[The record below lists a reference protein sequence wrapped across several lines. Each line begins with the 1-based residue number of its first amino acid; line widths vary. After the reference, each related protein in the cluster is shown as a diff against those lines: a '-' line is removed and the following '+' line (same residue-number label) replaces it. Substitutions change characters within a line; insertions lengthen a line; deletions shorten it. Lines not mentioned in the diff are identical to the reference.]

1 MRVLLDTNII
11 IYRENKK
18 MTNYSVGHLFRWLD
32 KLKYDKLIHP
42 LTKKEI
48 AVYQYADPAEA
59 MTLKLDAYQE
69 LKTQAPMAEQVAV
82 FSSTT
87 DKNENDKVDT
97 ALLNEV
103 YQGRVDLLITEDKRL
118 RRKAEVIGLGN
129 KVLSINAFLTIV
141 TNENPELI
149 EYKALAVQKVTI
161 GTLDACNMF
170 FDSLR
175 NAYSGFD
182 AWFSRK
188 CDEDAYICRDD
199 TDNLLGFLYLKKENE
214 DENYSDILPHF
225 QPKKRLKIGTFKVD
239 ATGFRL
245 GERFIKIIL
254 DNAIEQNV
262 DEVYVTLFE
271 DRPELETLA
280 TLLSRWGFENYGT
293 KTSTGE
299 TVLTKQMRQYLP
311 ELSPRQNFP
320 NLIYGVQ
327 KFIVPILPQF
337 HTSLLPDSILRNE
350 NENNFLEKTP
360 YRYALQKVYISFA
373 PERNIHPG
381 DIVVFYRNGVQG
393 NAGHTAVLTS
403 VAIVEEAISD
413 FASKEE
419 YMGHVQNRSVF
430 TNGELEQF
438 WRKCRGNQIVLK
450 FVFVKSFA
458 KRPILKF
465 LWDNDIIAFPKG
477 PRPFTRISDD
487 QFNMILTEAQTDLS
501 RYWR

>member
-32 KLKYDKLIHP
+32 KLKCDKLIHP

-48 AVYQYADPAEA
+48 AAYKYADPAEA

-69 LKTQAPMAEQVAV
+69 LKTQAPMSKQVAAFV
-82 FSSTT
+82 SST
-87 DKNENDKVDT
+87 DKNENDRVDT

-103 YQGRVDLLITEDKRL
+103 YQERVDLLITEDKRL
-118 RRKAEVIGLGN
+118 RKKAEGLGIGN

-149 EYKALAVQKVTI
+149 EYKALAVEKVTI
-161 GTLDACNMF
+161 GTLDICNEF

-175 NAYSGFD
+175 NAYKGFD
-182 AWFSRK
+182 AWISRK

-199 TDNLLGFLYLKKENE
+199 ADNLLGFLYLKKENE
-214 DENYSDILPHF
+214 DENYFDIVPRF
-225 QPKKRLKIGTFKVD
+225 EPKKRLKVGTFKID

-245 GERFIKIIL
+245 GERFVKIIL

-262 DEVYVTLFE
+262 DEVYVTLYE
-271 DRPELETLA
+271 DRPELEALA
-280 TLLSRWGFENYGT
+280 ALLSRWGFEKYG
-293 KTSTGE
+293 KKISTGE
-299 TVLTKQMRQYLP
+299 TVLTKQMRRYLP

-320 NLIYGVQ
+320 NLVYDVQ
-327 KFIVPILPQF
+327 KFILPILPQY

-373 PERNIHPG
+373 HERNIHPG
-381 DIVVFYRNGVQG
+381 DIVVFYRTGEQG
-393 NAGHTAVLTS
+393 NAGHTGVLSS

-413 FASKEE
+413 FASKDEF
-419 YMGHVQNRSVF
+419 MAQVQNRSVF
-430 TNGELEQF
+430 TNDELEHF
-438 WRKCRGNQIVLK
+438 WKKRGGNQIVLK
-450 FVFVKSFA
+450 FIFVKSFV

-465 LWDNDIIAFPKG
+465 LWDTDIIAFPNG
-477 PRPFTRISDD
+477 PRPFTRISGD
-487 QFNMILTEAQTDLS
+487 QFNVILREAQTDLS